1 MFKKTPKPKACKA
14 CGKEFMPRATTQVA
28 CSALCALNL
37 VAKKHLANT
46 QKAAKAERKSDKEK
60 LEKLKSRRTLL
71 NEAQTVFN
79 KYIRLRDK
87 DLPCISCGNM
97 ANSWDAGHYRSVGA
111 APQCRFDEQN
121 VHKQCVHCNQHKSGN
136 AIEMRR
142 GIVARLGADVVER
155 IENTND
161 QIKWTVEDAKAIKE
175 QYKRKVKELTDTAN
189 ALQSNHSI

>member
-1 MFKKTPKPKACKA
+1 MSKKAPKPKACKF
-14 CGKEFMPRATTQVA
+14 CGKEFMPRASTQVA
-28 CSALCALNL
+28 CSTLCALAL
-37 VAKKHLANT
+37 VQEKRKVNAVKL
-46 QKAAKAERKSDKEK
+46 ERKEDKQKREA
-60 LEKLKSRRTLL
+60 LKSRRTLL

-136 AIEMRR
+136 AIEMRK
-142 GIVARLGADVVER
+142 GMVSRLGADVVER

-175 QYKRKVKELTDTAN
+175 QYKRKIKELTDTAN